1 VDRPGGVPVV
11 VAGEGDVFPS
21 ERRNV
26 GEQFVGD
33 TGSLGAEMLGLN
45 RVVHA
50 PDAFRFSAT

>member
-1 VDRPGGVPVV
+1 MGRPGGVPVV

-33 TGSLGAEMLGLN
+33 TDSLGAEMLGLN
-45 RVVHA
+45 I
-50 PDAFRFSAT
+50 